1 MSLCRV
7 ITLRIALLMP
17 RMSGLAVN
25 FILIE
30 SLQRFH
36 QFYGDE
42 IEVRHD
48 VENTVKRRLTVA
60 DRWSA
65 RLGVGI
71 T

>member
-1 MSLCRV
+1 
-7 ITLRIALLMP
+7 MP